1 MNERIT
7 YDEAF
12 QLLVQKA
19 REGSVSAVIHLE
31 KVLRT
36 QKAEQDEVDS
46 TIDAILARA
55 DQGGGRD

>member
-31 KVLRT
+31 KVLRS
-36 QKAEQDEVDS
+36 QKSEQDEVDS

-55 DQGGGRD
+55 HTGEGRD

>member
-1 MNERIT
+1 MNERTT

-55 DQGGGRD
+55 HPGGGRE

>member
-7 YDEAF
+7 NDEAF

-55 DQGGGRD
+55 HQGGGRE